1 LRPLRRRRRRRHQE
15 ELALAKV
22 KVVLVKVVLA
32 KVVKRAQAQDQT
44 AGGFCSRGRV
54 DPAPKWNAL
63 RTTSARR

>member
-1 LRPLRRRRRRRHQE
+1 
-15 ELALAKV
+15 V